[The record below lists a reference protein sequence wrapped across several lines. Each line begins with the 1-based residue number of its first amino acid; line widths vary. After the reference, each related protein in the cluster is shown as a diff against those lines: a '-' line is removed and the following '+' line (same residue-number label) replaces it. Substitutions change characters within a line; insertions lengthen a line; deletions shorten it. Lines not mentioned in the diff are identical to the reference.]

1 MMSCFLARLRLLTAV
16 LAVPLTLAVG
26 LTAARGGEDI
36 LWPEHVTQLGEARS
50 ELDALLAPHMNS
62 PASAKAAQ
70 QMRALADAPAQP
82 LPDRL
87 SLAGAWTVRSLQV
100 NARGAY
106 AYGFVP
112 CTLRREGPSG
122 LLLVKDKGSQ
132 RRTGLILDRDGAAFL
147 FVGGRYHADEAPRG
161 YSGFEVEDVNDPN
174 AKADTSHDSMGFVRA
189 IGPGH
194 LIILFAPAGGTSE
207 IYEMKRS

>member
-1 MMSCFLARLRLLTAV
+1 MMGCIPARLRLLTAALV
-16 LAVPLTLAVG
+16 VPLILAVSLST
-26 LTAARGGEDI
+26 ARGGEDV

-50 ELDALLAPHMNS
+50 ELDALLAPLMNS
-62 PASAKAAQ
+62 PASAEAAQ
-70 QMRALADAPAQP
+70 QMRALVDAPAQP

-87 SLAGAWTVRSLQV
+87 SLAGAWKVRSLQV

-106 AYGFVP
+106 AYAFTP

-132 RRTGLILDRDGAAFL
+132 RRIGLILDRDGAAFL
-147 FVGGRYHADEAPRG
+147 FVGGRHHADEAPRG

-174 AKADTSHDSMGFVRA
+174 AQADTSHDSVGLVRA

-194 LIILFAPAGGTSE
+194 LIILFAPADDTSE
-207 IYEMKRS
+207 IYELKRS